1 MYILIPMDA
10 QDGDERTISKINDA
24 KVWAQVLLEEG
35 EVVEVAFNEDK
46 DGFENFSEVLI
57 VMDDNEYVWPFI
69 ELNMMVLVAHS
80 QRSIDEIMEAF
91 LFRELNELA
100 Y

>member
-1 MYILIPMDA
+1 MYILIPMDT
-10 QDGDERTISKINDA
+10 QDSDEGTISKINDV
-24 KVWAQVLLEEG
+24 KCWAQILLEEG

-46 DGFENFSEVLI
+46 DAFSNFSEVLI
-57 VMDDNEYVWPFI
+57 VMDDTEYVWPFI
-69 ELNMMVLVAHS
+69 ELGMMVLVAHT
-80 QRSIDEIMEAF
+80 QRSIDDIMEAF

>member
-1 MYILIPMDA
+1 MYILIPMDSFNKEEA
-10 QDGDERTISKINDA
+10 TISKINDA
-24 KVWAQVLLEEG
+24 KNWVQISLEEG
-35 EVVEVAFNEDK
+35 EVVETSFNEDK

-69 ELNMMVLVAHS
+69 ELGMMILVAHS

-91 LFRELNELA
+91 LFRELNEMA

>member
-1 MYILIPMDA
+1 MCSQDA
-10 QDGDERTISKINDA
+10 QEAAITKIDDA
-24 KVWAQVLLEEG
+24 KSWVQILLEEG

-69 ELNMMVLVAHS
+69 ELNMMILVAHT

-91 LFRELNELA
+91 VFRELNDLA

>member
-1 MYILIPMDA
+1 MYILIPMDSFNKEEA
-10 QDGDERTISKINDA
+10 TISKINDA
-24 KVWAQVLLEEG
+24 KSWVQISLEEG
-35 EVVEVAFNEDK
+35 EVVETSFNEDK

-69 ELNMMVLVAHS
+69 ELGMMILVAHT

-91 LFRELNELA
+91 LFRELNEMA

>member
-1 MYILIPMDA
+1 MYILIPMDGENIQEA
-10 QDGDERTISKINDA
+10 SLTKINEG

-35 EVVEVAFNEDK
+35 KIQEISYNKNRDE
-46 DGFENFSEVLI
+46 FENFSEVLI

-69 ELNMMVLVAHS
+69 ELGMMVLVAHA
-80 QRSIDEIMEAF
+80 QRSIDEIVEAF
-91 LFRELNELA
+91 LFRELNELS

>member
-1 MYILIPMDA
+1 MYILIPMDSFNKEEA
-10 QDGDERTISKINDA
+10 TISKINDA
-24 KVWAQVLLEEG
+24 KSWVQISLEEG
-35 EVVEVAFNEDK
+35 EVVETSFNEDK
-46 DGFENFSEVLI
+46 DGLENFSEVLI

-69 ELNMMVLVAHS
+69 ELGMMILVAHT

-91 LFRELNELA
+91 LFRELNEMA

>member
-1 MYILIPMDA
+1 MYILIPMSSQDA
-10 QDGDERTISKINDA
+10 QEATITKIDDA
-24 KVWAQVLLEEG
+24 KSWVQILLEEG

-69 ELNMMVLVAHS
+69 ELNMMVLVAHT
-80 QRSIDEIMEAF
+80 QRNIDEIMEAF

>member
-1 MYILIPMDA
+1 MSSQDA
-10 QDGDERTISKINDA
+10 QEAAITKIDDA
-24 KVWAQVLLEEG
+24 KSWVQILLEEG

-69 ELNMMVLVAHS
+69 ELNMMVLVAHT
-80 QRSIDEIMEAF
+80 QRNIDEIMEAF

>member
-1 MYILIPMDA
+1 MYILIPMSSQDA
-10 QDGDERTISKINDA
+10 QEATITKIDDA
-24 KVWAQVLLEEG
+24 KSWVQILLEEG
-35 EVVEVAFNEDK
+35 EVNSVIFNEDK

-69 ELNMMVLVAHS
+69 ELNMMVLVAHT
-80 QRSIDEIMEAF
+80 QRNIDEIMEAF